1 MERSVIKEI
10 KDIDK
15 LIRQYVSDG
24 HDPRSVFNL
33 TQFQIVHYLL
43 KHPGENVCQ
52 KDLEI
57 ETHLKKASITG
68 AIDSLSEKGMVRR
81 VQSEED
87 RRMNYIHLTEQMLE
101 YKQNFENRINQLN
114 DDITRDIDEKELDT
128 FYHVLDRIKEN
139 IRKEGKR

>member
-24 HDPRSVFNL
+24 RDPRRMFNL
-33 TQFQIVHYLL
+33 TQFQIIHYLL
-43 KHPGENVCQ
+43 QHPDENVCQ

-57 ETHLKKASITG
+57 ETRLKKASITG
-68 AIDSLSEKGMVRR
+68 AIDSLSEKGIVRR

-114 DDITRDIDEKELDT
+114 DDITRDIDEKELDV
-128 FYHVLDRIKEN
+128 FYHVLNKIKEN
-139 IRKEGKR
+139 IRKEGER